1 MLLLMTVSPLFAE
14 TEWTVLVYLAADNNL
29 CDAAFDDINEME
41 SVSYNDSVKV
51 VIQVDPWDDPSS
63 DFDFTEV
70 RRYFI
75 THDENPDSIGS
86 ILLND
91 LGEINSADPNEV
103 SEFANWGF
111 SNYPSER
118 RMLILW
124 DHGTGWTKNHETTK
138 YICSDTDTGDN
149 ISVANGELQQAIS
162 NINFYLDILAF
173 DACLMQMPEVIG
185 EIYEYCDFVIGS
197 EEAVPENGLPYG
209 DIRYHHDG
217 FLDFLVENPTC
228 SADTL
233 SFEIVERYINS
244 YLYGGSQATEDNISL
259 SAINTEYFKEFQN
272 KLFSFTSEYSDT
284 LYNYTYENVRENS
297 QVFNNSI
304 DVYQFFSQLAY
315 YPEFQE
321 IAGEILSVVDSLT
334 VNSLAVYDNYIIPDI
349 GRMSI
354 YFPLYSFSSYTWE
367 KYFQLSFV
375 KETRWDRFLDFYF
388 NDDNESPEILEF
400 DISTKGNLVY
410 FYWDAIDES
419 FIKYQLQYRTLTD
432 TSFLSILD
440 STSDQSYQKSF
451 SPESYIFC
459 LTAEDEFE
467 NMSDSTKIVF
477 LSDEPIFKYY
487 PNPFNI
493 NENNIGKFIISN
505 DNLTDAAISIYNL
518 AGELIDEIKIDSADN
533 GMIEVNYAPENVSSG
548 IYFCLLK
555 SGNTIATIKLAVI
568 R

>member
-1 MLLLMTVSPLFAE
+1 
-14 TEWTVLVYLAADNNL
+14 
-29 CDAAFDDINEME
+29 
-41 SVSYNDSVKV
+41 
-51 VIQVDPWDDPSS
+51 
-63 DFDFTEV
+63 
-70 RRYFI
+70 
-75 THDENPDSIGS
+75 
-86 ILLND
+86 
-91 LGEINSADPNEV
+91 
-103 SEFANWGF
+103 
-111 SNYPSER
+111 
-118 RMLILW
+118 
-124 DHGTGWTKNHETTK
+124 
-138 YICSDTDTGDN
+138 
-149 ISVANGELQQAIS
+149 
-162 NINFYLDILAF
+162 
-173 DACLMQMPEVIG
+173 
-185 EIYEYCDFVIGS
+185 
-197 EEAVPENGLPYG
+197 
-209 DIRYHHDG
+209 
-217 FLDFLVENPTC
+217 
-228 SADTL
+228 
-233 SFEIVERYINS
+233 
-244 YLYGGSQATEDNISL
+244 
-259 SAINTEYFKEFQN
+259 

-518 AGELIDEIKIDSADN
+518 AGELVDKIKIDDTTEQT
-533 GMIEVNYAPENVSSG
+533 IEVNYTPDNVSSG